1 MRLLK
6 MHDGADL
13 TVSHVILYFHSLLV
27 ILPLLVHV
35 LLNCTSVFS

>member
-6 MHDGADL
+6 MHDSADL

-27 ILPLLVHV
+27 TLLLLVHV